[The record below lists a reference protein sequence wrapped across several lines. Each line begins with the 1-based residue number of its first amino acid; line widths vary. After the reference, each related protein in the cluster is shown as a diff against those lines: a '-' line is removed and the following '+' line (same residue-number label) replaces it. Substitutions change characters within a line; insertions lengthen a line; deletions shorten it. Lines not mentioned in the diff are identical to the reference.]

1 MSTLYELTGDYL
13 QLMNMLY
20 DDNEDTECILDTL
33 EGVDYEIEEKANSYA
48 IIMDSFQADVDH
60 LDKEIKRLQ
69 KKKKTYENRIK
80 GLKFRLQ
87 NAMEAMGKTQ
97 FKTNLYSFNITSG
110 GGVRKMTLDV
120 PVEDLPEE
128 YRIKVPDVA
137 DLDKIRKLVEASG
150 EDERCEFA
158 HFEPRTKSL
167 RIK

>member
-1 MSTLYELTGDYL
+1 MATLHELTSDYL

-20 DDNEDTECILDTL
+20 DEDEDFECVMDTM
-33 EGVDYEIEEKANSYA
+33 EGIDYEIEQKADNYA
-48 IIMDSFQADVDH
+48 IIIDSFQADIEH

-69 KKKKTYENRIK
+69 KKKKTYENTIK

-87 NAMEAMGKTQ
+87 NAMEATGKTK
-97 FKTNLYSFNITSG
+97 FKTKLYSFNIASG
-110 GGVRKMTLDV
+110 GGIRKMTLDV

-128 YRIKVPDVA
+128 YRVKVPDVA
-137 DLDKIRKLVEASG
+137 DLDKIRKLVEDSG

-158 HFEPRTKSL
+158 HFEPKTKSL

>member
-48 IIMDSFQADVDH
+48 IIMDSFQADIDH

-80 GLKFRLQ
+80 GLKFRLI
-87 NAMEAMGKTQ
+87 M
-97 FKTNLYSFNITSG
+97 S
-110 GGVRKMTLDV
+110 R
-120 PVEDLPEE
+120 
-128 YRIKVPDVA
+128 R
-137 DLDKIRKLVEASG
+137 
-150 EDERCEFA
+150 
-158 HFEPRTKSL
+158 
-167 RIK
+167 

>member
-48 IIMDSFQADVDH
+48 IIMDSFQADIDH
-60 LDKEIKRLQ
+60 LDKEIK
-69 KKKKTYENRIK
+69 
-80 GLKFRLQ
+80 RLQ

-128 YRIKVPDVA
+128 YRIKAPDVA

>member
-48 IIMDSFQADVDH
+48 IIMDSFQADIDH

-80 GLKFRLQ
+80 GL
-87 NAMEAMGKTQ
+87 
-97 FKTNLYSFNITSG
+97 I
-110 GGVRKMTLDV
+110 
-120 PVEDLPEE
+120 
-128 YRIKVPDVA
+128 
-137 DLDKIRKLVEASG
+137 
-150 EDERCEFA
+150 ER
-158 HFEPRTKSL
+158 
-167 RIK
+167 